1 MRARALA
8 WSAVPSDRTAV
19 STICSAKHRRISA
32 TSGQSHHV
40 CTMTIKHAAVP
51 HLSIAVQ
58 PLHCMHQSG
67 TMVPHCF

>member
-1 MRARALA
+1 
-8 WSAVPSDRTAV
+8 
-19 STICSAKHRRISA
+19 
-32 TSGQSHHV
+32 
-40 CTMTIKHAAVP
+40 MTIKHAAVP